1 MFGVEF
7 WAILIFVVVSILI
20 LHLKL
25 WGCLSL
31 KDKRG
36 QIKPILTRLQREFN
50 LSTAEV
56 GLQDEWQ
63 ETILA
68 CAIVSTDKV
77 HNQQVLQQVVD
88 YTARHWPEAEI
99 LKHTIETW

>member
-1 MFGVEF
+1 MNG
-7 WAILIFVVVSILI
+7 
-20 LHLKL
+20 
-25 WGCLSL
+25 
-31 KDKRG
+31 
-36 QIKPILTRLQREFN
+36 T
-50 LSTAEV
+50 
-56 GLQDEWQ
+56 

-99 LKHTIETW
+99 LKQTIETW